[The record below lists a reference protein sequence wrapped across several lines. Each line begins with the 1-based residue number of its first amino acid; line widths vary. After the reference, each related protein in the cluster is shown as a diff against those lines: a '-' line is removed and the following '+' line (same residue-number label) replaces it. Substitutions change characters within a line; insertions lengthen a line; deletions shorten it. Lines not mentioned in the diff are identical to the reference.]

1 MLCFPHLSKLYIF
14 WHIFSLNIGMWKTGS
29 SLWRINILNT
39 KRSIICKALCHKHV
53 ITLIRAT
60 CRGVRLNIFF
70 LSFFF
75 PTRPFFFF
83 FINRRIHLCMRM
95 TGGLCYLETFKAEL
109 SLVILC
115 FTSQEGLLTL
125 KLALLNSCVC
135 PPLMCT
141 CINKWCCWRH
151 GQFLLA
157 FIHISPLWPCKSN
170 HPQDRNIFISLA
182 LVPESYKK

>member
-1 MLCFPHLSKLYIF
+1 MIYFCLKYRHVED
-14 WHIFSLNIGMWKTGS
+14 WV
-29 SLWRINILNT
+29 SLWHINILNT
-39 KRSIICKALCHKHV
+39 KRSIICKALCHKCV
-53 ITLIRAT
+53 IALIRAT

-70 LSFFF
+70 LSFFPYTSNF
-75 PTRPFFFF
+75 LFF

-141 CINKWCCWRH
+141 SINKWCCWRH

-170 HPQDRNIFISLA
+170 HPQDGNIFISLA